1 MPEEIK
7 SREDCPFCS
16 QRWAIDYKKKME
28 KMKKSIDPKV
38 WEYIYE
44 SPEY

>member
-7 SREDCPFCS
+7 TRE

-28 KMKKSIDPKV
+28 KIKKSIDPKV
-38 WEYIYE
+38 WEHIYE
-44 SPEY
+44 SPEN